1 MSARKAQEPIAV
13 STLGQV
19 EVRRPLSVRRGL
31 GGDMEAKG
39 RGEGTNDVEEWVHVI
54 DWIVESR
61 PDLARIIRLAEV
73 DLDVA
78 DFVVLEEG

>member
-1 MSARKAQEPIAV
+1 
-13 STLGQV
+13 
-19 EVRRPLSVRRGL
+19 
-31 GGDMEAKG
+31 MEAKG

>member
-1 MSARKAQEPIAV
+1 MSARKVQEPIAV
-13 STLGQV
+13 STLGEV
-19 EVRRPLSVRRGL
+19 EVRRPLSVGRGL
-31 GGDMEAKG
+31 GGDMEAEG